1 MSAESIEFTSI
12 GNYRIISWSDSF
24 KNVTNFNGWIIDTEG
39 ESFPHIYL
47 YLEYRWSINGSNW
60 SLWTHLDEESI
71 QGLSLSPDSPFWIE
85 IRMTAVSD
93 EDSSPYYPPG
103 TPLSPPI
110 ILNDFELDLKYKSVD
125 PRDLMRAPVPL
136 LGKELSNYPVVF
148 NNSAYTFRP
157 YEINRAVNLYQDLSN
172 MVNDVFGHECIYYS
186 VQPQGRGKDVVIK
199 EYTIFNVVSEKCVKI
214 MVPGNTFPD
223 AAINF
228 DSFGLNF
235 QQPFEVHI
243 DRKYFESIFGK
254 GSQPRKRDILFLPTT
269 NRIYQIDSMYVFKD
283 INNVPVY
290 FKVQLVKYEIR
301 KNTNFIN
308 KDAESDLLDYTVN
321 TEKLFGEEVKDQEID
336 ITKPQQFAVNS
347 QRMDEDPIRAYL
359 SRNLPII
366 ESELNNNWTI
376 VFNHYYDLD
385 RLFVDDPDIMN
396 QTSPQLNNE
405 EKDAVRWKAPLSLSN
420 SEERS
425 FMCWFRLRN
434 YLDKSKLVPK
444 ASPKLS
450 ITIDTISTDNI
461 IYTTYPI
468 PHKLTMGNN
477 PDGYVSILADGTRS
491 GGFEIIE
498 ILDQYKFKVTDNGS
512 TAPGNT
518 SGWKMQKAQKR
529 TLIDGYHNGTGL
541 LLDIIW
547 SGSNIE
553 DLKTTTNFIQTGSF
567 RMKIN
572 NLEVYSPFGAGISS
586 TLGNFIPS
594 ADDWFGFVFNF
605 SNVFRQYSMRVWKL
619 TYDPDNPL
627 TQTSDLSL
635 VHAMDGITNREYTY
649 SIAESIETDYDS
661 PFYGT
666 NNYSYRTKSSPIWI
680 TNLRLFKQMVEDEK
694 QSAILNQNVVDD
706 ARLAIIIDN
715 AKPQLKLP
723 KVARNR

>member
-1 MSAESIEFTSI
+1 
-12 GNYRIISWSDSF
+12 
-24 KNVTNFNGWIIDTEG
+24 
-39 ESFPHIYL
+39 
-47 YLEYRWSINGSNW
+47 
-60 SLWTHLDEESI
+60 
-71 QGLSLSPDSPFWIE
+71 
-85 IRMTAVSD
+85 
-93 EDSSPYYPPG
+93 
-103 TPLSPPI
+103 
-110 ILNDFELDLKYKSVD
+110 
-125 PRDLMRAPVPL
+125 
-136 LGKELSNYPVVF
+136 
-148 NNSAYTFRP
+148 
-157 YEINRAVNLYQDLSN
+157 
-172 MVNDVFGHECIYYS
+172 
-186 VQPQGRGKDVVIK
+186 
-199 EYTIFNVVSEKCVKI
+199 
-214 MVPGNTFPD
+214 
-223 AAINF
+223 
-228 DSFGLNF
+228 
-235 QQPFEVHI
+235 
-243 DRKYFESIFGK
+243 
-254 GSQPRKRDILFLPTT
+254 
-269 NRIYQIDSMYVFKD
+269 
-283 INNVPVY
+283 
-290 FKVQLVKYEIR
+290 
-301 KNTNFIN
+301 
-308 KDAESDLLDYTVN
+308 
-321 TEKLFGEEVKDQEID
+321 
-336 ITKPQQFAVNS
+336 
-347 QRMDEDPIRAYL
+347 
-359 SRNLPII
+359 
-366 ESELNNNWTI
+366 
-376 VFNHYYDLD
+376 
-385 RLFVDDPDIMN
+385 
-396 QTSPQLNNE
+396 
-405 EKDAVRWKAPLSLSN
+405 
-420 SEERS
+420 
-425 FMCWFRLRN
+425 
-434 YLDKSKLVPK
+434 
-444 ASPKLS
+444 
-450 ITIDTISTDNI
+450 
-461 IYTTYPI
+461 
-468 PHKLTMGNN
+468 MGNN

-498 ILDQYKFKVTDNGS
+498 ILDQYKFRVTDNGS
-512 TAPGNT
+512 VAPGNT

-680 TNLRLFKQMVEDEK
+680 TNLRMFKQMVEDEK
-694 QSAILNQNVVDD
+694 QSAILNQNIVDD